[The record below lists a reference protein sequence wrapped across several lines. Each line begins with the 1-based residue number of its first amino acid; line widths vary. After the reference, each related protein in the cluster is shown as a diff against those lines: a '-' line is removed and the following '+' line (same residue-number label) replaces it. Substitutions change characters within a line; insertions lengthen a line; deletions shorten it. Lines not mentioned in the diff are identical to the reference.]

1 MTKKDL
7 PKIVIIMPTYN
18 EAENITRMVDV
29 LFEEEF
35 PRIKEAQMH
44 LLVVDDNSP
53 DGTGDIVK
61 KKQMKYK
68 NLHLLQGE
76 KAGLGKAY
84 VRGFKYA
91 MQDLKADATLEMDSD
106 FQHDPKHVKAMVQA
120 FLSGADYVIGSR
132 YIKGGSIP
140 AGWAIYRKA
149 ISYFGNLYARL
160 VLWLPKLHD
169 TTTGFRLTRVK
180 GVLNKIDLDNLME
193 LHRFAFKV
201 DLFYQSTKLS
211 KNTVEVPIHFA
222 QRTQEKSKFSLA
234 EMVATYKVVMLLR
247 LRASK
252 KFIKFAIVGFL
263 GFIVNFVFLRV
274 FRSLGLGEVLVWLF
288 ATELAI
294 INNYV
299 LNNIWTF
306 KEKKIGGIKKTI
318 NKFIQFNLTS
328 AGALVIQS
336 ILGPLGVYFVG
347 AKYDWLVLLLVV
359 GFFVMPYNYF
369 MYNAVIWKTWHL
381 PGPLGKLQKL

>member
-1 MTKKDL
+1 MSKNL

-120 FLSGADYVIGSR
+120 
-132 YIKGGSIP
+132 
-140 AGWAIYRKA
+140 
-149 ISYFGNLYARL
+149 
-160 VLWLPKLHD
+160 
-169 TTTGFRLTRVK
+169 
-180 GVLNKIDLDNLME
+180 
-193 LHRFAFKV
+193 
-201 DLFYQSTKLS
+201 
-211 KNTVEVPIHFA
+211 
-222 QRTQEKSKFSLA
+222 
-234 EMVATYKVVMLLR
+234 
-247 LRASK
+247 
-252 KFIKFAIVGFL
+252 
-263 GFIVNFVFLRV
+263 
-274 FRSLGLGEVLVWLF
+274 
-288 ATELAI
+288 
-294 INNYV
+294 
-299 LNNIWTF
+299 
-306 KEKKIGGIKKTI
+306 
-318 NKFIQFNLTS
+318 
-328 AGALVIQS
+328 
-336 ILGPLGVYFVG
+336 
-347 AKYDWLVLLLVV
+347 
-359 GFFVMPYNYF
+359 
-369 MYNAVIWKTWHL
+369 
-381 PGPLGKLQKL
+381 